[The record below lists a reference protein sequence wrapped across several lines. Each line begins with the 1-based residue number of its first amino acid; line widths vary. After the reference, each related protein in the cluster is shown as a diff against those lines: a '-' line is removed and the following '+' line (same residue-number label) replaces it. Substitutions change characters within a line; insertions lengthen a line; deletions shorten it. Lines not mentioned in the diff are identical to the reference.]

1 MNFTDA
7 KRKYEFH
14 KTKRSNVE
22 SVWEQIQKYVLP
34 FRALFYTD
42 PVHNEDTINWRRRE
56 IYDSTAIDAAQSLA
70 ATLSSNLMN
79 PVVRWFE
86 ITVKNSQI
94 NGLQEVKAWLEDVS
108 ERLFNVLQGSNFNL
122 SANEMNLDL
131 VGFGTAAL
139 LEETKESAAG
149 TLDTL
154 TFKSIPID
162 QCFFDEDEEGKPLNF
177 YRMLVWTPLQMVEKF
192 GKALPQS
199 ILDELDDPIKSSK
212 KYKVLFCIYRRQDIP
227 LDGPRP
233 VAPNLRPYGSAYY
246 LYDGAKVDDRLLGP
260 KSGYYSMPVFIPRWR
275 RTSGSQWGYSPAMT
289 SLSDIL
295 SLNKLQEIIL
305 KGNEKIV
312 DPPIIS
318 TKRGILGRYDLR
330 AGQVTLVKS
339 LDGIQQWQHKGRLD
353 YGFMKKDDMQSQIR
367 EAFFVDQLQL
377 KESPAMTATEVSV
390 RYELMQKLVGPSVGQ
405 IQYDV
410 LGPLLERTFQILLYY
425 RLLPPPPEVLMQP
438 GVTLDI
444 EYLGPMA
451 KAQRQD
457 TMVAIERWMMSILQA
472 AQTFPEALDVPDI
485 DAMVTE
491 LGYAAGVPA
500 KVIKSKKAIMAARLQ
515 KQQEEARMKQLAM
528 AESMSKTQ
536 ANIQAA

>member
-14 KTKRSNVE
+14 HTKRSNVE
-22 SVWEQIQKYVLP
+22 QIWEQVQRYVLP

-42 PVHNEDTINWRRRE
+42 KLNEEESINWRRRE
-56 IYDSTAIDAAQSLA
+56 IYDDTAIDAAQSLA
-70 ATLSSNLMN
+70 ATISSNLTN

-86 ITVKNSQI
+86 IVTKDRRLSEQRDVKI
-94 NGLQEVKAWLEDVS
+94 WLEAVS
-108 ERLFNVLQGSNFNL
+108 ERMFQVLQSTNFNL
-122 SANEMNLDL
+122 SSNEMNLDL
-131 VGFGTAAL
+131 VGFGTAAML
-139 LEETKESAAG
+139 QETKENQFG
-149 TLDTL
+149 LLDKMM
-154 TFKSIPID
+154 FKSIPID
-162 QCFFDEDEEGKPLNF
+162 QCYFDEDEEGKPLNF
-177 YRMLVWTPLQMVEKF
+177 YRLLVWTPLQMVEKF
-192 GKALPQS
+192 GKDNVPKNIVECMEDPVKAS
-199 ILDELDDPIKSSK
+199 RKFKIL
-212 KYKVLFCIYRRQDIP
+212 YCVYRRQEIE

-233 VAPNLRPYGSAYY
+233 VAPEQRPYGAVYY
-246 LYDGAKVDDRLLGP
+246 LYEGGKMGEEQLGP
-260 KSGYYSMPVFIPRWR
+260 DAGYYSMPVFMPRWR
-275 RTSGSQWGYSPAMT
+275 KTSGSQWGYSPAMT
-289 SLSDIL
+289 ILSTIL
-295 SLNKLQEIIL
+295 SLNKMQEIIL

-353 YGFMKKDDMQSQIR
+353 YGFMQKDDMQRQIK

-405 IQYDV
+405 IQYDA
-410 LGPLLERTFQILLYY
+410 LGPMLERTFQILLYY
-425 RLLPPPPEVLMQP
+425 RQLPPPPEALVRAQAS
-438 GVTLDI
+438 LDI

-472 AQTFPEALDVPDI
+472 AQAFPSALDVPNI
-485 DAMVTE
+485 DEMVIE
-491 LGYAAGVPA
+491 LGHAAGVPA
-500 KVIKSKKAIMAARLQ
+500 KIINSKAAIMTARLQ
-515 KQQEEARMKQLAM
+515 KQQEQQQMKQMAM
-528 AESMSKTQ
+528 AESMSKMQ
-536 ANIQAA
+536 QAA